1 LKLKQLHWDKI
12 RTVDPQSAWQQ
23 SLDSQPQINFQD
35 LENMFQILEVKTNKM
50 NKIKMSEIRFVD
62 QKRAYMISIELSGI
76 RKPFSDIKEALMN
89 ADDSCLTVDNLQALF
104 RSLPEPSELRDVNEY
119 LEGRHIKYRGM
130 SDPTKLGIVER
141 YFAEIRCVP
150 RLEQR
155 IKCMLFARTAEG
167 LMEKVRCYTF
177 LDTMCTESQKSLLQ
191 VQEQLNIIHGACSEL
206 KNCTPFLKL
215 LQAVLELGNHLNA
228 GTHRGGAAGFKL
240 DTLLKLSDIKAVDK
254 KTSLLQFVIEQIRK
268 GDPSIDTL
276 VDSMPHVRPAS
287 TIQLSAV
294 SGMLEELRAGFQD
307 ICHEIDLIE
316 GTTEAVEG
324 AERFRLSMQE
334 FYSSR
339 FPQFQIMEE
348 DEKGALAELEEASR
362 YYGEE
367 FSKADP
373 VRTIRTIEA
382 FLILFKKSC
391 EKSTSCTIR
400 TIEAKCF

>member
-1 LKLKQLHWDKI
+1 
-12 RTVDPQSAWQQ
+12 
-23 SLDSQPQINFQD
+23 
-35 LENMFQILEVKTNKM
+35 
-50 NKIKMSEIRFVD
+50 
-62 QKRAYMISIELSGI
+62 
-76 RKPFSDIKEALMN
+76 
-89 ADDSCLTVDNLQALF
+89 
-104 RSLPEPSELRDVNEY
+104 
-119 LEGRHIKYRGM
+119 
-130 SDPTKLGIVER
+130 
-141 YFAEIRCVP
+141 
-150 RLEQR
+150 
-155 IKCMLFARTAEG
+155 
-167 LMEKVRCYTF
+167 
-177 LDTMCTESQKSLLQ
+177 MCTESQKSLLQ

-324 AERFRLSMQE
+324 AERFILSMQE

-339 FPQFQIMEE
+339 FPQFQMMEE
-348 DEKGALAELEEASR
+348 DEKCALAELEEASR

-391 EKSTSCTIR
+391 EKSTICTIQ
-400 TIEAKCF
+400 TINAKCF